1 MRTLYLLRH
10 AKSSWKDGELADFDR
25 PLNGRGRRSCE
36 TIGAFLKDKEITF
49 DLALSS
55 PAVRARETIDLVL
68 RAAKLRPQLRY
79 DERIY
84 EATPERLLNVVS
96 QMENENKNVVLVG
109 HNPGMQELLT
119 LLTGET
125 DEFPTA
131 TLARVNFKNSKWSEV
146 GGKKGTLEWVVRPK
160 ELEKD

>member
-10 AKSSWKDGELADFDR
+10 AKSSWKEAELADFDR
-25 PLNGRGRRSCE
+25 PLNGRGRRACE
-36 TIGAFLKDKEITF
+36 TIGGFLKDKEITF

-55 PAVRARETIDLVL
+55 PAVRARETIDLIL

-84 EATPERLLNVVS
+84 EATPERLLDVVS

-119 LLTGET
+119 LLTGEN
-125 DEFPTA
+125 DQFPTA
-131 TLARVNFKNSKWSEV
+131 TLARINFKNSKWSDV
-146 GGKKGTLEWVVRPK
+146 GEKKGTLEWVVRPK
-160 ELEKD
+160 EL

>member
-10 AKSSWKDGELADFDR
+10 AKSSWKDAALTDFDR
-25 PLNGRGRRSCE
+25 PLNGRGRRACE
-36 TIGAFLKDKEITF
+36 AIGGFLKEKEITF

-68 RAAKLRPQLRY
+68 RSAKLRPQLRY

-84 EATPERLLNVVS
+84 EATPERLLDVVS
-96 QMENENKNVVLVG
+96 QLENESKTVVLVG

-119 LLTGET
+119 LLTGAAE
-125 DEFPTA
+125 EFATA
-131 TLARVNFKNSKWSEV
+131 TLAKVNFKNSKWVEV
-146 GGKKGTLEWVVRPK
+146 GTRKATLEWVVRPK
-160 ELEKD
+160 ELE